1 VVKVQHADVVMVVA
15 KVQHV
20 SVAQLVVVVVEEQE
34 LVRVFAVVL
43 MLVGKQRIPQVE

>member
-1 VVKVQHADVVMVVA
+1 VQLTVVMVDA

-20 SVAQLVVVVVEEQE
+20 TVVQLVVVVAVEEQE

-43 MLVGKQRIPQVE
+43 MLVEKQ